1 MNFSIKTFVLL
12 IASALLSSCS
22 NGTRT
27 TVSAPVEFTLRFHA
41 SVGDRIPD
49 VSCDTPLSGLGTSK
63 VAGELLDLA
72 FFVHGLEFGRA
83 DGSRV
88 PAELI
93 ESEWQSQ
100 NVALLDFQNRSDS
113 CSGEVKPTNVSV
125 KGRVPSGEGITA
137 VHFIIGMPSDLNH
150 IDPSTVK
157 APLNAANMFWSW
169 QGGYKSMRV
178 DISPEGGIARPGDPN
193 FLGTNYFFHL
203 GSTDCAG
210 DPIAGETVV
219 CQRRNNPKILL
230 SGFNLNTSEITLDLE
245 QLVDG
250 LDLSVDNA
258 DTPGCM
264 SSIFDTECESFFA
277 NLGMNLESGASEMTL
292 SQKAFRLR

>member
-1 MNFSIKTFVLL
+1 MKFLSAAFFTISTFVL
-12 IASALLSSCS
+12 STSCS

-27 TVSAPVEFTLRFHA
+27 NVSAPVEFHLKFHA
-41 SVGDRIPD
+41 SVGDLIPD
-49 VSCDTPLSGLGTSK
+49 VSCDTPLSDLGSSK
-63 VAGELLDLA
+63 VSGELLDLA
-72 FFVHGLEFGRA
+72 FFVHGLEFIRA
-83 DGSRV
+83 DGSTV
-88 PAELI
+88 LAELS

-113 CSGEVKPTNVSV
+113 CAGELKPTNVSIQ
-125 KGRVPSGEGITA
+125 GRLADSEGITG
-137 VHFIIGMPSDLNH
+137 VRFVIGMPSALNH

-203 GSTDCAG
+203 GSTDCEG
-210 DPIAGETVV
+210 DPIAGETVN
-219 CQRRNNPKILL
+219 CQRRNNPEIRL
-230 SGFNLNTSEITLDLE
+230 SDFNLNTSEITLDLQ
-245 QLVDG
+245 QLVSG
-250 LDLSVDNA
+250 LDLSIDNA

-264 SSIFDTECESFFA
+264 SSTFDVECGMFFQ
-277 NLGMNLESGASEMTL
+277 NLGMNLESGASESTL
-292 SQKAFRLR
+292 TQKAFRLR